1 MRWKELQR
9 LDPIRNEIEPFYDEE
24 SKKKRRKRSGPENPV
39 TGRRNSVKTKKKRNV
54 LVERDDSMAAK
65 KKINSVTLIT
75 IDKKVSLKTGGQLLV
90 GFIFERKTSFI
101 PR

>member
-1 MRWKELQR
+1 MMRNQKNKR
-9 LDPIRNEIEPFYDEE
+9 
-24 SKKKRRKRSGPENPV
+24 KKKRPRKPGNGPEKLGKNQ
-39 TGRRNSVKTKKKRNV
+39 KKKRNV